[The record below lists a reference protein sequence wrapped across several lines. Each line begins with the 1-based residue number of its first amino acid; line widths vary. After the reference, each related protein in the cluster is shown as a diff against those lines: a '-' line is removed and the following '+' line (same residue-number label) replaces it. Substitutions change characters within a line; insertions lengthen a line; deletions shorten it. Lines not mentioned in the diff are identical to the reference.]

1 MCTSEA
7 ASERWTKR
15 TRLDV
20 SFASRSPSRQGAGG
34 LELEALGG
42 HGEEVEV
49 ALLLLLL
56 GDPRFELGG
65 DEAAAVELLGGG
77 LDGAEVGVLVLR
89 MAGVALHPAPLQLV
103 SRGEGEERLPQL
115 QVLHRACF
123 ALPAAGGP
131 AVHPLRHRVHQVAA

>member
-20 SFASRSPSRQGAGG
+20 SFASRSPSRQRPRG

-56 GDPRFELGG
+56 GEPLLELRRHQ
-65 DEAAAVELLGGG
+65 AAAVELLRGG

-103 SRGEGEERLPQL
+103 PRGNGE
-115 QVLHRACF
+115 
-123 ALPAAGGP
+123 
-131 AVHPLRHRVHQVAA
+131 